1 MMIGVLVSYI
11 DIEKRTWDDEENK
24 NDTSTIHC
32 TVEELDAIDNQGE
45 EGMSNTTIIHGEEHM
60 GIAKDVDNTIPD
72 ESVKNI
78 ATTHEEEHMG
88 TAKDVDNTIL
98 DESVKNTAT
107 TYKEEH
113 MGTNKVVENTIQD
126 ES

>member
-1 MMIGVLVSYI
+1 MSYTN
-11 DIEKRTWDDEENK
+11 IEKRTWDDEESK

-60 GIAKDVDNTIPD
+60 GIAKDVDNTI
-72 ESVKNI
+72 
-78 ATTHEEEHMG
+78 
-88 TAKDVDNTIL
+88 L

-113 MGTNKVVENTIQD
+113 MGTNKVVDNTIQD